1 MLALVNI
8 ITRSRIRGTI
18 ISNNLDKIV
27 IIILYRERLIG
38 FKGLVPLRKAGARRE

>member
-1 MLALVNI
+1 MPALVNI

-18 ISNNLDKIV
+18 ISDNLDKIE

-38 FKGLVPLRKAGARRE
+38 FKGLVPVRKVGARRE